1 MTKSD
6 RRQRPDWIQAAE
18 AAAAERIAS
27 IRMPPD
33 GAAVMLSRQQVAQLI
48 RDTAVWAYGRG
59 RAEGQCCSTS
69 SH

>member
-6 RRQRPDWIQAAE
+6 TPKGPHWIQAAE

-27 IRMPPD
+27 TRMPPD
-33 GAAVMLSRQQVAQLI
+33 GVAVMLSREQVAQLI

-59 RAEGQCCSTS
+59 RAEGQYFSMS